1 MSEVERAKVE
11 ELRGWL
17 ERIASHHR
25 TVHGIKPA
33 SEEPSCY
40 YIDFNVRRVLK
51 EKEP

>member
-25 TVHGIKPA
+25 TVHRIKPS
-33 SEEPSCY
+33 SEEPSCF
-40 YIDFNVRRVLK
+40 YIDVNVRRVLEAK
-51 EKEP
+51 P